1 MLVCPHCQF
10 ENPSDH
16 KFCQKCGTSLHQ
28 AKSYGTESDNDIDRQ
43 IDVDKSSSQVIWQA
57 VLSSTYRRLDSKPFQ
72 PTEAASRSLSSASE
86 TSSLQSDLSDLLE
99 GKCLDINRRYQLLE
113 PLPDL
118 TASPA
123 KADVDVEV
131 RVLDRH
137 PFEPSRLE
145 AFIETRLDHPD
156 DEIDSNVELN
166 ELSESLPAI
175 AHTYLSL
182 QHQLYPSLPQIHDAW
197 EQNGAVIV
205 LLEDR
210 DALPIFSNILNENI
224 LPIQVVH
231 WLYDMTE
238 LWGALKRY
246 HCRQSLLELTNL
258 RIDEDQI
265 LCLRRLYIDNRDDDV
280 KLKDLGYLWTTILQR
295 SEWSQSD
302 EIIQVS
308 QELECGSISTLT
320 DLRSRLEIIADQLQL
335 DEQSSFV
342 NSELLD
348 DFSGYSGVDD
358 SDSEDTIPMDKIN
371 PQRSINTPERDQLDL
386 ADADS
391 EFSDAFRSDDSGLPD
406 THEDIAGD
414 GDDVPTVVLPMQL
427 FSLTDT
433 GRTDIGRQ
441 REHNE
446 DCFSIHTEIRKQEN
460 PVGRILKAKG
470 LYILCDG
477 MGGHEGGEVASALA
491 VETLKSYFKTRWTD
505 QIPTDDMIREAIYLA
520 NQKIYELNQANACH
534 GSGRMGTT
542 LVMLLV
548 QDTKAAIAHV
558 GDSRLY
564 QLTRKRGLEQMTV
577 DHEVGQREI
586 SRGVEPAVA
595 YARPDAYQ
603 LTQALGPRDETFI
616 NPDIQFVDIS
626 EDTLFVLC
634 SDGLT
639 DNDALENH
647 STEYL
652 DPMLSSQAN
661 LDESINH
668 LIELANHHN
677 GHDNIT
683 IILAR
688 VKLKPYIESLRQG

>member
-1 MLVCPHCQF
+1 MLVCHHCQF

-16 KFCQKCGTSLHQ
+16 KFCQKCGASLHQ
-28 AKSYGTESDNDIDRQ
+28 VKSHDTESENDVERQ
-43 IDVDKSSSQVIWQA
+43 IDSEESSSQVIWQA

-72 PTEAASRSLSSASE
+72 LTDATSLPLFSASV
-86 TSSLQSDLSDLLE
+86 TSPLQSNLSE
-99 GKCLDINRRYQLLE
+99 AKCLDIDRRYQLLK

-118 TASPA
+118 TASSTE
-123 KADVDVEV
+123 ADVDMEV

-145 AFIETRLDHPD
+145 AFIETRLDHPA

-197 EQNGAVIV
+197 EQHGYVIV

-210 DALPIFSNILNENI
+210 DALPIFSDILDESI
-224 LPIQVVH
+224 LPIQLVH
-231 WLYDMTE
+231 WFYDMTE
-238 LWGALKRY
+238 LWDALQPY

-265 LCLRRLYIDNRDDDV
+265 LCLRRLYVDHRGDDV
-280 KLKDLGYLWTTILQR
+280 ELKDLGYLWTTILQI

-308 QELECGSISTLT
+308 QELERGSISTLT
-320 DLRSRLEIIADQLQL
+320 DLRLRLELIADQFQL
-335 DEQSSFV
+335 DEQSGFV

-348 DFSGYSGVDD
+348 DFSDYGNVDD

-371 PQRSINTPERDQLDL
+371 PQQSMPRPAPNQLDL
-386 ADADS
+386 ADSDS
-391 EFSDAFRSDDSGLPD
+391 DFSDAFRLDDAGLPD
-406 THEDIAGD
+406 THEDITGD

-441 REHNE
+441 RDHNE

-477 MGGHEGGEVASALA
+477 MGGHEGGEIASALA

-505 QIPTDDMIREAIYLA
+505 QMPTDDMIREAIYLA

-564 QLTRKRGLEQMTV
+564 QLTRKRGLEQMTI

-586 SRGVEPAVA
+586 SRGVEPPVA

-616 NPDIQFVDIS
+616 NPDIQFIDIS

-639 DNDALENH
+639 DNGALENH

-661 LDESINH
+661 LDEGINN

>member
-16 KFCQKCGTSLHQ
+16 KFCQKCGTSLHHV
-28 AKSYGTESDNDIDRQ
+28 KSHDTESENDTEQPIDS
-43 IDVDKSSSQVIWQA
+43 DESSSQVIWQA
-57 VLSSTYRRLDSKPFQ
+57 VLSSAYRRLAPNSLQVTD
-72 PTEAASRSLSSASE
+72 TASFSRFSVSA
-86 TSSLQSDLSDLLE
+86 TSSPQFNPSED
-99 GKCLDINRRYQLLE
+99 KCLDVDGRYQLLD

-123 KADVDVEV
+123 EANVDIEV

-145 AFIETRLDHPD
+145 AFVETRLDHPAD
-156 DEIDSNVELN
+156 DTDSNAKLN

-197 EQNGAVIV
+197 EQHGYVIV

-210 DALPIFSNILNENI
+210 DALPVVSDILDESI

-238 LWGALKRY
+238 LWGALAPH

-258 RIDEDQI
+258 CIDEDQI
-265 LCLRRLYIDNRDDDV
+265 LCLRRLYVDNREDNV
-280 KLKDLGYLWTTILQR
+280 KLNDLGYLWTTIFQL

-308 QELECGSISTLT
+308 RELEQGSISTLT
-320 DLRSRLEIIADQLQL
+320 DLRSRLEIIADQLQF

-348 DFSGYSGVDD
+348 DFSDPEYSSVDD
-358 SDSEDTIPMDKIN
+358 SDSEDTIPMDTIN
-371 PQRSINTPERDQLDL
+371 PQRSTNTPVGDQLDL
-386 ADADS
+386 ADSDS
-391 EFSDAFRSDDSGLPD
+391 EFSDAFRSDDSSLPD
-406 THEDIAGD
+406 THEDITGD

-505 QIPTDDMIREAIYLA
+505 QMPTEDMLREAIYLA
-520 NQKIYELNQANACH
+520 NQKIYELNQVNACH

-548 QDTKAAIAHV
+548 QDTKAAIVHV

-564 QLTRKRGLEQMTV
+564 QLTRKRGLEQMTI

-586 SRGVEPAVA
+586 SRGVEPSMA

-647 STEYL
+647 SAEYL
-652 DPMLSSQAN
+652 EPMLSSQAN
-661 LDESINH
+661 LDEGINH

-688 VKLKPYIESLRQG
+688 VKLKPYIESLRHG

>member
-28 AKSYGTESDNDIDRQ
+28 VKSHDTESENDIERP
-43 IDVDKSSSQVIWQA
+43 IDSDGSSSRVIWQA
-57 VLSSTYRRLDSKPFQ
+57 VLSSAYRRLDPNPLQVTDAVSFPLF
-72 PTEAASRSLSSASE
+72 SAPA
-86 TSSLQSDLSDLLE
+86 TSSPQSDLPED
-99 GKCLDINRRYQLLE
+99 KCLDVDKRYQLLD

-123 KADVDVEV
+123 ETDVDIEV

-145 AFIETRLDHPD
+145 AFVETRLDYPAD
-156 DEIDSNVELN
+156 DTDSNAELN

-175 AHTYLSL
+175 AHTYLNL

-197 EQNGAVIV
+197 EQHGYVIV

-210 DALPIFSNILNENI
+210 DALPVFSDILDESI
-224 LPIQVVH
+224 LPIQVIH
-231 WLYDMTE
+231 WFYDMTE
-238 LWGALKRY
+238 LWGALKPY
-246 HCRQSLLELTNL
+246 HCRQSLLEPTNL

-265 LCLRRLYIDNRDDDV
+265 LCLRRLYVDNRGDDV
-280 KLKDLGYLWTTILQR
+280 KLNDLGYLWTTILQL

-308 QELECGSISTLT
+308 RELERGSISTLT
-320 DLRSRLEIIADQLQL
+320 DLRSRLEIIADQLQF

-348 DFSGYSGVDD
+348 DFSDSDYSSVDD
-358 SDSEDTIPMDKIN
+358 SDSEDTIPMDTIN
-371 PQRSINTPERDQLDL
+371 PQRSINTPVSDQLDL
-386 ADADS
+386 ADSDS

-406 THEDIAGD
+406 THGDITGD

-505 QIPTDDMIREAIYLA
+505 QMPTEDMLREAIYLA
-520 NQKIYELNQANACH
+520 NQKIYELNQVNACH

-548 QDTKAAIAHV
+548 QDTKAAIIHV

-564 QLTRKRGLEQMTV
+564 QLTRKRGLEQMTI

-586 SRGVEPAVA
+586 SRGVEPSMA

-616 NPDIQFVDIS
+616 NPDIQFIDIS

-647 STEYL
+647 SIEYL
-652 DPMLSSQAN
+652 EPMLSSQAN
-661 LDESINH
+661 LDEGINH